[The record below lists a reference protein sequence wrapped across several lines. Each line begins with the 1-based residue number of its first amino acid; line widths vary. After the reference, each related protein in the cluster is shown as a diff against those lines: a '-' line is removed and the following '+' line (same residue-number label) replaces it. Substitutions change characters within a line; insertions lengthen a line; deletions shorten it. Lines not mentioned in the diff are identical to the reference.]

1 LATHEIFM
9 PALSSTMTEGKI
21 VEWLKQP
28 GDRVERGESVLVVES
43 DKADMDVEAFQEG
56 FLAAV
61 LMPAGGTAPVGET
74 IGLIVETEAEIAEA
88 AAKAPAAPAAAAPPA
103 PAAPAPVTPAPAPVA
118 AAPATAPAPAPVA
131 APVAAPASTASGRV
145 MASPRAKK
153 LASQLGV
160 DLNALRGSG
169 PHGRIQSEDVLAA
182 TGQPI
187 TVPRV
192 AEGSG
197 PAVAAAAGGGN
208 GATAPAPAP
217 AGDAFGRPG
226 EAVAFNT
233 LQNAVNR
240 NMVASLAVPCF
251 RVGYTITTTKLDAFY
266 RQVKSKGVTM
276 TALLAKAV
284 AVTLARHPQVNA
296 ATSAD
301 GTAMAYPPAVNV
313 AVAVA
318 MEDGGLITPVLANA
332 DRTDIY
338 SMARTWADLVAR
350 ARSKQLQPEEYSTG
364 TFTLSNLGMFGAD
377 RFDAIL
383 PPGTGA
389 ILAVAA
395 SRPTVV
401 AGKDGAIR
409 VANQMQVN
417 LTCDHRTIYG
427 AHAAAFLKDLAQ
439 LIEANP
445 ESLAL

>member
-1 LATHEIFM
+1 M

-145 MASPRAKK
+145 VASPRAKK

-169 PHGRIQSEDVLAA
+169 PHGRIQAEDVLAA

-364 TFTLSNLGMFGAD
+364 TFTLSNLGMFGVD